1 MTTTFTGSTKVW
13 ISSPE
18 YYDISGLKQ
27 LIADGDLDR
36 AVDYLSMASNDMSSN
51 GWVEVGTASVTVT
64 LHDSNELHEKAL
76 EGLHKQLQEVRAENH
91 RRESFILDRI
101 SKLQAITYEPAAA

>member
-18 YYDISGLKQ
+18 WKDVATLKQ
-27 LIADGDLDR
+27 LIEQGKTTA
-36 AVDYLSMASNDMSSN
+36 AVDYLSTSNHDMSSS
-51 GWVEVGTASVTVT
+51 GWAEVGTATVTVT
-64 LHDSNELHEKAL
+64 LHDENELTEKAL
-76 EGLHKQLQEVRAENH
+76 ESLHKQLREVRAENQQH
-91 RRESFILDRI
+91 ENFILDRI